1 MIEQSDTTPR
11 AGDDPR
17 RLRRNPI
24 LSISIILAIL
34 GAILLAT
41 GSLMSAY
48 TDPIAAQRIRSGSE
62 CERAVPNTEE
72 NQHCDSELWQHSMD
86 SLRTSK
92 WSLVDLGVGL
102 LMSAFSIF
110 AWIKCNGQNSWRES
124 VTPRRSFSIVALVS
138 FTWWMQIPGY
148 LDFFIKEH
156 SRGYYPWWADS
167 IAIPMFGIESV
178 VQRLFLPYLV
188 VWLIFV
194 AGGQLPVRVFSTIP
208 GRPVINVFWTVAAAL
223 LAVPIGLALIGAIL
237 DGMTL
242 MVPCLW
248 LTLWLILCARA
259 AALTRHRPTV
269 ELPQIC

>member
-17 RLRRNPI
+17 RPRRNPL
-24 LSISIILAIL
+24 LSISIVLAIL

-41 GSLMSAY
+41 GSLMPAY
-48 TDPIAAQRIRSGSE
+48 TDPIAAERIRSGSE
-62 CERAVPNTEE
+62 CERGVPNTKE
-72 NQHCDSELWQHSMD
+72 NSQCDSELWQRSMD
-86 SLRTSK
+86 SLRTFK
-92 WSLVDLGVGL
+92 WSLVDLGSGV

-110 AWIKCNGQNSWRES
+110 AFIKCNGQNSWSES
-124 VTPRRSFSIVALVS
+124 VTPRRSFSITALVGLA
-138 FTWWMQIPGY
+138 WWMQIPGY
-148 LDFFIKEH
+148 LEFFFKEL

-167 IAIPMFGIESV
+167 IAIPMFEIESSV
-178 VQRLFLPYLV
+178 RRLFLPYLV

-208 GRPVINVFWTVAAAL
+208 GRPVVNVFWTVAAAL

-242 MVPCLW
+242 MVPFLW
-248 LTLWLILCARA
+248 LTLWLVLCARA
-259 AALTRHRPTV
+259 AALTRHRPTA
-269 ELPQIC
+269 ERRQIC